1 MTVNES
7 APKVSVCMVTYNQER
22 YIAQAIES
30 VLEQQTNFNVEIVI
44 GEDRSTDATRSI
56 VVDLARRHPG
66 RIRPLLNETNL
77 GPKPNFMQ
85 TFEACRGQYMAI
97 LEGDDYWTS
106 PHKLQ
111 MQVDALDAHPNWAMC
126 FHTAQMIYDDWQQAP
141 TLWPGE
147 WNREETTIVELFD
160 SDFIPTSGVLFRNG
174 LFGRFP
180 DWFAKLFIGDWP
192 LHILNA
198 QYGNIG
204 FVPGVMSVYRVHRHG
219 CWSRLDLTTQTK
231 MALDVL
237 AALQGHFQGKY
248 QEPIEAS
255 RLKICQR
262 LIDQLQASK
271 AACEQL
277 QSQVQFLQAT
287 CDAQGR
293 SLHAIA
299 ERKRKRLWRRIGR
312 ELRRT
317 TQRLLDASPTRHQEK
332 VRAA

>member
-30 VLEQQTNFNVEIVI
+30 ILEQQTNFDVEIVI
-44 GEDRSTDATRSI
+44 GEDCSTDATRSI

-147 WNREETTIVELFD
+147 WNQEETTIVELFD
-160 SDFIPTSGVLFRNG
+160 SDFIPTSGVLFRNR

-204 FVPGVMSVYRVHRHG
+204 FVPGVMSVYRVHGQG

-237 AALQGHFQGKY
+237 AALQGHFQGEY
-248 QEPIEAS
+248 QEHIEAS

-262 LIDQLQASK
+262 LIDQLQTSK

-287 CDAQGR
+287 CDSQER
-293 SLHAIA
+293 SLRAIA
-299 ERKRKRLWRRIGR
+299 ERKRKRLWSRIRR

-317 TQRLLDASPTRHQEK
+317 TQQLLNVSSTRRHEEI
-332 VRAA
+332 RAA

>member
-1 MTVNES
+1 
-7 APKVSVCMVTYNQER
+7 
-22 YIAQAIES
+22 
-30 VLEQQTNFNVEIVI
+30 
-44 GEDRSTDATRSI
+44 
-56 VVDLARRHPG
+56 
-66 RIRPLLNETNL
+66 LLNATNL
-77 GPKPNFMQ
+77 GPKANFMQ

-111 MQVDALDAHPNWAMC
+111 MQVDALDSHPTWAMC

-147 WNREETTIVELFD
+147 WNQEETTIVELFD

-174 LFGRFP
+174 LFGSFP

-198 QYGNIG
+198 QYGDIG
-204 FVPGVMSVYRVHRHG
+204 FIPGVMSVYRVHRHG
-219 CWSRLDLTTQTK
+219 VWSRLDLTTQTK

-255 RLKICQR
+255 RMKICQR
-262 LIDQLQASK
+262 LIDRLQASNS
-271 AACEQL
+271 ACEQL
-277 QSQVQFLQAT
+277 QSQVQFLQEA
-287 CDAQGR
+287 CDAQR
-293 SLHAIA
+293 AIA
-299 ERKRKRLWRRIGR
+299 ERERRRPWSRLKRN
-312 ELRRT
+312 LRRT
-317 TQRLLDASPTRHQEK
+317 TQQILDASLMRQRENK
-332 VRAA
+332 QAA